1 LRGEMIRVSVMYPN
15 KQGSHFDIAYY
26 CTKHI
31 PMLRQLLG
39 AALVRVDVE
48 EGISGATPDS
58 PAAFLAI
65 GHLSFESV
73 EAFQKAFAPHASQ
86 VRGDVPN
93 YTNSPPS
100 IQISNV
106 KI

>member
-1 LRGEMIRVSVMYPN
+1 MIRVSVMYPN
-15 KQGSHFDIAYY
+15 KQGSHFDITYY

-31 PMLRQLLG
+31 PMVRELLG
-39 AALVRVDVE
+39 AALLKVDVE
-48 EGISGATPDS
+48 EGISGTTPDS

-73 EAFQKAFAPHASQ
+73 AAFQKAFAPHAAQ
-86 VRGDVPN
+86 IRADVPN
-93 YTNSPPS
+93 YTDSSPS

>member
-1 LRGEMIRVSVMYPN
+1 MIRVSVLYQN
-15 KQGSHFDIAYY
+15 KAGTHFDMDYY

-31 PMLRQLLG
+31 PMLRGLLG
-39 AALVRVDVE
+39 AALLHVAVD
-48 EGISGATPDS
+48 EGIGGAAPGS
-58 PAAFLAI
+58 AAPFLAL

-73 EAFQKAFAPHASQ
+73 EAFQKAFTPHIAQ
-86 VRGDVPN
+86 IQGDVQK
-93 YTNSPPS
+93 YTDSQPT

>member
-1 LRGEMIRVSVMYPN
+1 MIRVSVLYPN
-15 KQGSHFDIAYY
+15 KQGTHFDMDYY

-31 PMLRQLLG
+31 PMLRGLLG
-39 AALVRVDVE
+39 AALVNVTVD
-48 EGISGATPDS
+48 EGIGGAAPGS
-58 PAAFLAI
+58 PAPFLAQ

-73 EAFQKAFAPHASQ
+73 DAFQKAFTPHAAQ
-86 VRGDVPN
+86 IRADVPN
-93 YTNSPPS
+93 YTDSQPT

>member
-1 LRGEMIRVSVMYPN
+1 MIRVSVLYPN
-15 KQGSHFDIAYY
+15 KQGTHFDMDYY

-31 PMLRQLLG
+31 PMLRGLLG
-39 AALVRVDVE
+39 AALVHVTVD
-48 EGISGATPDS
+48 EGIGGAAPGS
-58 PAAFLAI
+58 AAPFLAL

-73 EAFQKAFAPHASQ
+73 EAFQKAFTPHIAQ
-86 VRGDVPN
+86 IQGDVPK
-93 YTNSPPS
+93 YTDSQPT